1 MKKLLISRILACLI
15 FLTIWGS
22 KTYAQGSTSSIDAG
36 TETFKITSNTRI
48 NSQKTEYQYYA
59 SANIS
64 LFIGA
69 DEVWK
74 NDEIYSGKYYLS
86 SGGNM
91 GIKQDGNPKKQTKAG
106 YYKAE
111 QTNDNKSA
119 CIALPNTGNYFHFL
133 FHTKGKITLAF
144 NVKYKIDPAK
154 PDEKNQKDLYVAK
167 ATNETVTVVEK
178 NNKKNNYY
186 TTRRGITP
194 SSIKVTT
201 TENTETTETK
211 IDPQES
217 DDNKYFK
224 IRAVGGDHPMVIK
237 FDAEAGD
244 EYCIWMSSAEEF
256 ALGGFTFNVDDSQR
270 FTPWTPVVHRQ
281 IEFGKSP
288 KDMENAD
295 AKAPS
300 GVEDITFMYGGWTN
314 HTNAVKAAT
323 WNADNS
329 TWGFNDNGTENTTY
343 TIDGNEKT
351 DEWAKVKA
359 ESETT
364 EKLVTLDGYGKFT
377 AGCGQV
383 PTDQYGN
390 AYNPPATSA
399 APSVA
404 NIPCRG
410 TYYKFEPAKDGT
422 LNVYVRQAANSPLYL
437 VDETGKPQKSIDYK
451 AGNDATFTEG
461 ADASYTI
468 NKLAACRYGFDVKA
482 GKTYVLFQNNA
493 TLGFYGFTFGASST
507 EATNVSIS
515 QTNGYTYEAKNN
527 ATVTLTKPLTA
538 NVWNT
543 ICLPFSM
550 TEQQVRNAFGENAR
564 IAEFK
569 KVEESGN
576 KEVALFG
583 MHYYQLITA
592 GKPCLIKPSKV
603 SDNYTITG
611 VTIDAKE
618 ALTVTDSN
626 KKFDFV
632 GTYATTSMPVN
643 SHFLG
648 SNNGK
653 LYYIT
658 AAKDISGLKAFLKPA
673 ENNSGAKLSIAF
685 DSTDNDQDN
694 NTTGIEAIKD
704 YTDQD
709 AANSSANKGIYNI
722 NGQFMGTNPAIL
734 PQGIYVKNGKKFI
747 VK

>member
-1 MKKLLISRILACLI
+1 MKKLLTSRILACLI

-22 KTYAQGSTSSIDAG
+22 KTYAQGSISSYTAG
-36 TETFKITSNTRI
+36 TETFEITSNTRI
-48 NSQKTEYQYYA
+48 NSQSTEYQYYA

-69 DEVWK
+69 KEVWK
-74 NDEIYSGKYYLS
+74 EPKLIGDSYYLS
-86 SGGNM
+86 SKGNP
-91 GIKQDGNPKKQTKAG
+91 GIKP
-106 YYKAE
+106 
-111 QTNDNKSA
+111 NDNAGKQIDAEFKGSQN

-144 NVKYKIDPAK
+144 NVNYANPGTKY
-154 PDEKNQKDLYVAK
+154 LYVEK
-167 ATNETVTVVEK
+167 ATNETVTIVDNGK
-178 NNKKNNYY
+178 NYA
-186 TTRRGITP
+186 TTKGITTANTKAT
-194 SSIKVTT
+194 STT
-201 TENTETTETK
+201 TGVK
-211 IDPQES
+211 IS
-217 DDNKYFK
+217 DLQLGDNRYF
-224 IRAVGGDHPMVIK
+224 MVNAPAGNNSLVIEI
-237 FDAEAGD
+237 DAEAGE
-244 EYCIWMSSAEEF
+244 EYYIWMPSAENF
-256 ALGGFTFNVDDSQR
+256 ALGGFTFDVDESQL
-270 FTPWTPVVHRQ
+270 FTPWKPVVHRQ

-288 KDMENAD
+288 KEMEIEDGN
-295 AKAPS
+295 APS
-300 GVEDITFMYGGWTN
+300 GVEDISFMYGGWTN
-314 HTNAVKAAT
+314 HPNAVKAAT
-323 WNADNS
+323 WDAINK
-329 TWGFNDNGTENTTY
+329 TWGFNDNGTDNTTY
-343 TIDGNEKT
+343 TINNEQKI
-351 DEWAKVKA
+351 DKWEDVKA

-364 EKLVTLDGYGKFT
+364 EKLVTLDGYAKFT

-390 AYNPPATSA
+390 AYTPATSA

-422 LNVYVRQAANSPLYL
+422 LNVYVRQAADSPLYL

-451 AGNDATFTEG
+451 AGNDATFKEG
-461 ADASYTI
+461 TDASYTI

-482 GKTYVLFQNNA
+482 GKTYVLFQNNE

-515 QTNGYTYEAKNN
+515 QNNGYTYEAKNN
-527 ATVTLTKPLTA
+527 ATVTLTKPLKA
-538 NVWNT
+538 NVWNA

-550 TEQQVRNAFGENAR
+550 TEQQVRNAFGEDAR

-569 KVEESGN
+569 KVDESG
-576 KEVALFG
+576 KKAVASFG

-592 GKPCLIKPSKV
+592 GKPCLIKPSQV
-603 SDNYTITG
+603 NENDTYTIKG
-611 VTIDAKE
+611 VTIDAE
-618 ALTVTDSN
+618 QALTIADSN

-632 GTYATTSMPVN
+632 GTYAPTTMPVN

-648 SNNGK
+648 SNDGK

-658 AAKDISGLKAFLKPA
+658 ADKDISGLKAFFKPVSTS
-673 ENNSGAKLSIAF
+673 NAKLSIAF
-685 DSTDNDQDN
+685 NSTDNDFDN

-704 YTDQD
+704 YMDQD

>member
-1 MKKLLISRILACLI
+1 MKRLLTSRILTCLI

-22 KTYAQGSTSSIDAG
+22 KTYAQSSNIAG
-36 TETFKITSNTRI
+36 TETFEITSSTKI
-48 NSQKTEYQYYA
+48 PKQSTEYQYYA

-74 NDEIYSGKYYLS
+74 NEEIFSGKYYLS

-91 GIKQDGNPKKQTKAG
+91 GIKQDKDQNKQTDAG

-111 QTNDNKSA
+111 KTTGNSA

-133 FHTKGKITLAF
+133 FHTKGKIKLAF
-144 NVKYKIDPAK
+144 NVKYKLNPAK
-154 PDEKNQKDLYVAK
+154 PDEINRKYLYVEK
-167 ATNETVTVVEK
+167 ATNEPVTVVY
-178 NNKKNNYY
+178 KKNEY

-194 SSIKVTT
+194 SSINVTAT
-201 TENTETTETK
+201 TETTIE
-211 IDPQES
+211 PQES
-217 DDNKYFK
+217 GENKYFK
-224 IRAVGGDHPMVIK
+224 IIGVGGDHPMVIE

-256 ALGGFTFNVDDSQR
+256 ALGGFTFDVDDSQL
-270 FTPWTPVVHRQ
+270 FTPWKPVVHRQ

-295 AKAPS
+295 RNAPS

-314 HTNAVKAAT
+314 HPNAVKAAT
-323 WNADNS
+323 WDEANK
-329 TWGFNDNGTENTTY
+329 TWGFNDNGTKNTKY
-343 TIDGNEKT
+343 TINDNEKT
-351 DEWAKVKA
+351 DKWEDVKA
-359 ESETT
+359 ESATT
-364 EKLVTLDGYGKFT
+364 EQLFTLDGYAKFT
-377 AGCGQV
+377 PGCGQV
-383 PTDQYGN
+383 PTDQYG
-390 AYNPPATSA
+390 YNYTPTTSA
-399 APSVA
+399 VPSVA

-422 LNVYVRQAANSPLYL
+422 LNVYVRQAANSPLFL

-461 ADASYTI
+461 PDASYSI
-468 NKLAACRYGFDVKA
+468 DKLAACRYGFEVQA

-493 TLGFYGFTFGASST
+493 MLGFYGFTFGASST

-515 QTNGYTYEAKNN
+515 QADGYTYEAKNN
-527 ATVTLTKPLTA
+527 ATVTLTKPLKE
-538 NVWNT
+538 NVWNA

-550 TEQQVRNAFGENAR
+550 TEQQIRNAFGEDAR

-569 KVEESGN
+569 KVDESG
-576 KEVALFG
+576 KKAVASFG

-592 GKPCLIKPSKV
+592 GKPCLIKPSQV
-603 SDNYTITG
+603 NENDTYTIKG
-611 VTIDAKE
+611 VTIDAEK
-618 ALTVTDSN
+618 ALTIADSN

-632 GTYATTSMPVN
+632 GTYAPTTMPAN

-648 SNNGK
+648 SNDGK

-658 AAKDISGLKAFLKPA
+658 ANKEISGLKAFFQPVSTS
-673 ENNSGAKLSIAF
+673 NAKLSIAF
-685 DSTDNDQDN
+685 DSTDNDFDN

-704 YTDQD
+704 YMDQD

>member
-1 MKKLLISRILACLI
+1 MKRLFTSRILACLI

-22 KTYAQGSTSSIDAG
+22 KTYAQGSISSYTAG
-36 TETFKITSNTRI
+36 TETFEITSNTRI
-48 NSQKTEYQYYA
+48 NSQSTEYQYYA

-69 DEVWK
+69 KEVWK
-74 NDEIYSGKYYLS
+74 EPKLIGDSYYLS
-86 SGGNM
+86 SKGNP
-91 GIKQDGNPKKQTKAG
+91 GIKPNDNAGKQIDAG
-106 YYKAE
+106 YVDAK
-111 QTNDNKSA
+111 N

-133 FHTKGKITLAF
+133 FHTKGKITLDF
-144 NVKYKIDPAK
+144 NVNYSNETTKS
-154 PDEKNQKDLYVAK
+154 LYVEK
-167 ATNETVTVVEK
+167 ATNEPVTVVD
-178 NNKKNNYY
+178 NY
-186 TTRRGITP
+186 TTTKGITTP
-194 SSIKVTT
+194 PEKTKASFTT
-201 TENTETTETK
+201 TTGTPIK
-211 IDPQES
+211 GKGAG
-217 DDNKYFK
+217 DNRYFRVK
-224 IRAVGGDHPMVIK
+224 ASAGDHPIVIEIN
-237 FDAEAGD
+237 AEAGE
-244 EYCIWMSSAEEF
+244 EYYIWMPSAENF
-256 ALGGFTFNVDDSQR
+256 ALGGFTFDVDESQR
-270 FTPWTPVVHRQ
+270 FTPWKPVVHRQ

-288 KDMENAD
+288 EDMKDAD
-295 AKAPS
+295 ANAPS

-314 HTNAVKAAT
+314 HPNAVKAAT
-323 WNADNS
+323 WDAINK
-329 TWGFNDNGTENTTY
+329 TWGFNDNGTDNTKY
-343 TIDGNEKT
+343 TIKGNERT
-351 DEWAKVKA
+351 DKWEDVKA
-359 ESETT
+359 ESGTT
-364 EKLVTLDGYGKFT
+364 EKLVTLDGYAKFT

-390 AYNPPATSA
+390 AYNTPATSA

-422 LNVYVRQAANSPLYL
+422 LNVYVRQVANSPLYL

-451 AGNDATFTEG
+451 AGNNATFKKGT
-461 ADASYTI
+461 DAYI
-468 NKLAACRYGFDVKA
+468 IDKLAACRYGFDVKA

-527 ATVTLTKPLTA
+527 AKVTVTLTKPLKKD
-538 NVWNT
+538 VWNA

-550 TEQQVRNAFGENAR
+550 TEQQVRNAFGEDAR

-569 KVEESGN
+569 KVDESGKN
-576 KEVALFG
+576 AVASFG

-603 SDNYTITG
+603 SNTYTIQG
-611 VTIDAKE
+611 VTIDAE
-618 ALTVTDSN
+618 NALTIVDSN

-632 GTYATTSMPVN
+632 GTYTPTTMHAN

-648 SNNGK
+648 SNDDK

-658 AAKDISGLKAFLKPA
+658 ADKEISGLKAFLKPA

-685 DSTDNDQDN
+685 DSTDYDLDN

>member
-1 MKKLLISRILACLI
+1 MKRLFTSRILACLI

-22 KTYAQGSTSSIDAG
+22 KTYAQEAG
-36 TETFKITSNTRI
+36 TETFEITSNTSI
-48 NSQKTEYQYYA
+48 PKQSTEYQYYA

-69 DEVWK
+69 DEVWENPK
-74 NDEIYSGKYYLS
+74 LIGSKYYLS
-86 SGGNM
+86 SQGNP
-91 GIKQDGNPKKQTKAG
+91 GIKPNNNGKEID
-106 YYKAE
+106 AE
-111 QTNDNKSA
+111 FDKSQN
-119 CIALPNTGNYFHFL
+119 CIPLPNTGNYFHFL
-133 FHTKGKITLAF
+133 FHTKGKIILAF
-144 NVKYKIDPAK
+144 NVNYAK
-154 PDEKNQKDLYVAK
+154 PGNKYLYVEK
-167 ATNETVTVVEK
+167 PTNKDVTLI
-178 NNKKNNYY
+178 NNGNNY
-186 TTRRGITP
+186 T
-194 SSIKVTT
+194 
-201 TENTETTETK
+201 TK
-211 IDPQES
+211 IGISSEKTQVTSTGTTIKEPQS
-217 DDNKYFK
+217 GDNRYFQ
-224 IRAVGGDHPMVIK
+224 INASAGDHPMVINI
-237 FDAEAGD
+237 DAEAGE
-244 EYCIWMSSAEEF
+244 EYYIWMYKAEKF

-288 KDMENAD
+288 KDMEKNAD

-314 HTNAVKAAT
+314 HPNAVKAAT
-323 WNADNS
+323 WDTNNK
-329 TWGFNDNGTENTTY
+329 TWGFNDNGTDNTTY
-343 TIDGNEKT
+343 TINNEQKIDKWET
-351 DEWAKVKA
+351 VKA

-383 PTDQYGN
+383 PTDQYGKT
-390 AYNPPATSA
+390 YTPTTSA
-399 APSVA
+399 VPSVA

-422 LNVYVRQAANSPLYL
+422 LNVYVRQAADRPLYL

-451 AGNDATFTEG
+451 AGNAGIVFTVTEG
-461 ADASYTI
+461 TDVSYTI
-468 NKLAACRYGFDVKA
+468 DKLAACRYGFDVKA

-515 QTNGYTYEAKNN
+515 QKNNGYTYEAKNN
-527 ATVTLTKPLTA
+527 ATVKLTKPLTV
-538 NVWNT
+538 NVWNA

-550 TEQQVRNAFGENAR
+550 TEQQVRSTFGENAR

-569 KVEESGN
+569 KVDESGKN
-576 KEVALFG
+576 AVASFG

-603 SDNYTITG
+603 SDTYTIEG
-611 VTIDAKE
+611 VTIDAEK
-618 ALTVTDSN
+618 ALTIDDPN
-626 KKFDFV
+626 NKFDFV

-643 SHFLG
+643 SHYLG
-648 SNNGK
+648 SNDGK
-653 LYYIT
+653 LYYI
-658 AAKDISGLKAFLKPA
+658 AAKKEISGLKAFLKPA

-722 NGQFMGTNPAIL
+722 NGQFVGTNPAIL

>member
-1 MKKLLISRILACLI
+1 MKRLFTSRILACLI

-22 KTYAQGSTSSIDAG
+22 KTYAQGSISSYSAG
-36 TETFKITSNTRI
+36 TETFEITSNTKI
-48 NSQKTEYQYYA
+48 NSQETEYQYYA

-69 DEVWK
+69 KEVWK
-74 NDEIYSGKYYLS
+74 KPKLIGDSYYLS
-86 SGGNM
+86 SKGNP
-91 GIKQDGNPKKQTKAG
+91 GIKP
-106 YYKAE
+106 
-111 QTNDNKSA
+111 NDNAGKQIDAEFKGSQN

-133 FHTKGKITLAF
+133 FHTKGKIILAF
-144 NVKYKIDPAK
+144 NVNYANPGNKY
-154 PDEKNQKDLYVAK
+154 LYVEK
-167 ATNETVTVVEK
+167 ATNETVTIVDNGK
-178 NNKKNNYY
+178 NYA
-186 TTRRGITP
+186 TTKGITTANTKA
-194 SSIKVTT
+194 SSTT
-201 TENTETTETK
+201 TGVNISDLQSGDNRYFMVNAPAGNNSLIIK
-211 IDPQES
+211 I
-217 DDNKYFK
+217 
-224 IRAVGGDHPMVIK
+224 
-237 FDAEAGD
+237 DAEAGE
-244 EYCIWMSSAEEF
+244 EYYIWMPSAENF
-256 ALGGFTFNVDDSQR
+256 ALGGFTFDVDESQR
-270 FTPWTPVVHRQ
+270 FTPWKPVVHRQ

-288 KDMENAD
+288 EDMKDAD
-295 AKAPS
+295 DNAPS

-314 HTNAVKAAT
+314 HPNAVKAAT
-323 WNADNS
+323 WDAINK
-329 TWGFNDNGTENTTY
+329 TWGFNDNGTDNTKY
-343 TIDGNEKT
+343 TIKGNERT
-351 DEWAKVKA
+351 DKWEDVKA
-359 ESETT
+359 ESGTT
-364 EKLVTLDGYGKFT
+364 EKLVTLDGYAKFT

-390 AYNPPATSA
+390 AYTPATFA

-422 LNVYVRQAANSPLYL
+422 LNVYVRQAANNPLYL

-451 AGNDATFTEG
+451 AGNNATFTEG
-461 ADASYTI
+461 KDASYVI
-468 NKLAACRYGFDVKA
+468 DKLAACRYGFDVKA
-482 GKTYVLFQNNA
+482 GKTYVLFQNNE

-507 EATNVSIS
+507 EISYVTIS
-515 QTNGYTYEAKNN
+515 QTDGYTYKAKNN
-527 ATVTLTKPLTA
+527 ATVKLTKPLSA
-538 NVWNT
+538 NVWNA

-550 TEQQVRNAFGENAR
+550 TEQQVRNAFGEDAR

-569 KVEESGN
+569 EVDESGKN
-576 KEVALFG
+576 AVASFG

-603 SDNYTITG
+603 SDNYKITG
-611 VTIDAKE
+611 VTIDAEK

-648 SNNGK
+648 SNDGK

-658 AAKDISGLKAFLKPA
+658 TAKNISGLKAFLKPA
-673 ENNSGAKLSIAF
+673 DNNPAGAKLSIAF

>member
-1 MKKLLISRILACLI
+1 MKRLLTSRILACLI

-22 KTYAQGSTSSIDAG
+22 KTYAQGGISSYTAG
-36 TETFKITSNTRI
+36 TETFKITSNTSI
-48 NSQKTEYQYYA
+48 KKQNTAYQYYA

-74 NDEIYSGKYYLS
+74 NEEIFSGKYYLS

-91 GIKQDGNPKKQTKAG
+91 GIRQDNNQKKQTDAG
-106 YYKAE
+106 YYEAKE
-111 QTNDNKSA
+111 TTGNSA

-133 FHTKGKITLAF
+133 FHTKGKIKLDF
-144 NVKYKIDPAK
+144 NAKYKLNLAK
-154 PDEKNQKDLYVAK
+154 PDEINQKYLYVEK
-167 ATNETVTVVEK
+167 ATNKTVTVVDK
-178 NNKKNNYY
+178 KGNKY

-194 SSIKVTT
+194 LSINVKAT
-201 TENTETTETK
+201 TETTIE
-211 IDPQES
+211 PQES
-217 DDNKYFK
+217 GENKYFK
-224 IRAVGGDHPMVIK
+224 IIGVGGNHPMVIE
-237 FDAEAGD
+237 FNAEAGD

-256 ALGGFTFNVDDSQR
+256 ALGGFTFDVDDSQL
-270 FTPWTPVVHRQ
+270 FTPWKPVVHRQ
-281 IEFGKSP
+281 IEYGKSP
-288 KDMENAD
+288 ANMKNAD
-295 AKAPS
+295 GNAPS
-300 GVEDITFMYGGWTN
+300 GVENITFMYGGWTN
-314 HTNAVKAAT
+314 HPNAVKAAT
-323 WNADNS
+323 WDEANK
-329 TWGFNDNGTENTTY
+329 TWGFNDNGTKNTKY
-343 TIDGNEKT
+343 TINDNEKT
-351 DEWAKVKA
+351 DKWEDVKA
-359 ESETT
+359 ESATT
-364 EKLVTLDGYGKFT
+364 EQLFTLDGYAKFT

-390 AYNPPATSA
+390 IYTPTTSA
-399 APSVA
+399 VPSVA

-422 LNVYVRQAANSPLYL
+422 LNVYVRQAADSPLFL

-493 TLGFYGFTFGASST
+493 TLGFYGFTFGALST

-515 QTNGYTYEAKNN
+515 QDNGYTYEAKNN
-527 ATVTLTKPLTA
+527 ATVTLTKPLKA
-538 NVWNT
+538 NVWNA

-550 TEQQVRNAFGENAR
+550 TEQQVRNAFGKEAR

-569 KVEESGN
+569 KVDESG
-576 KEVALFG
+576 KKAVASFG

-592 GKPCLIKPSKV
+592 GKPCLIKPSQV
-603 SDNYTITG
+603 NENDTYTIKG
-611 VTIDAKE
+611 VTIDAEK
-618 ALTVTDSN
+618 ALTIADSN
-626 KKFDFV
+626 NLFNFV
-632 GTYATTSMPVN
+632 GTYARTTMPVN

-648 SNNGK
+648 SNDGK

-658 AAKDISGLKAFLKPA
+658 ADKDISGLKAFFKPVSTS
-673 ENNSGAKLSIAF
+673 NAKLSIAF
-685 DSTDNDQDN
+685 DSTDNDFDN

-704 YTDQD
+704 YMDQD

>member
-1 MKKLLISRILACLI
+1 MKRLFTSRILACLI

-22 KTYAQGSTSSIDAG
+22 KTYAQGSISSYSAG
-36 TETFKITSNTRI
+36 TETFEITSNTKI
-48 NSQKTEYQYYA
+48 NSQETEYQYYA

-69 DEVWK
+69 KEVWK
-74 NDEIYSGKYYLS
+74 EPKLIGDSYYLS
-86 SGGNM
+86 SKGNP
-91 GIKQDGNPKKQTKAG
+91 GIKP
-106 YYKAE
+106 
-111 QTNDNKSA
+111 NDNAGKQIDAEYKGSQN

-133 FHTKGKITLAF
+133 FHTKGTITLAF
-144 NVKYKIDPAK
+144 NVNYANPGNKY
-154 PDEKNQKDLYVAK
+154 LYVEK
-167 ATNETVTVVEK
+167 ATNETVTFVDNGK
-178 NNKKNNYY
+178 NYA
-186 TTRRGITP
+186 TTKGI
-194 SSIKVTT
+194 T
-201 TENTETTETK
+201 TENTKASSTTTGITISDLQSGDNRYFMVNAPAGNNSLIIK
-211 IDPQES
+211 I
-217 DDNKYFK
+217 
-224 IRAVGGDHPMVIK
+224 
-237 FDAEAGD
+237 DAEAGE
-244 EYCIWMSSAEEF
+244 EYYIWMPSAENF
-256 ALGGFTFNVDDSQR
+256 ALGGFTFDVDDSQL
-270 FTPWTPVVHRQ
+270 FTPWKPVVHRQ
-281 IEFGKSP
+281 IEYGRSP
-288 KDMENAD
+288 KNMKDAD
-295 AKAPS
+295 ANAPS

-314 HTNAVKAAT
+314 HPNAVKAAT
-323 WNADNS
+323 WDATKR
-329 TWGFNDNGTENTTY
+329 TWGFNENGTANTTY
-343 TIDGNEKT
+343 KINNEQKIDSWEG
-351 DEWAKVKA
+351 VKA

-383 PTDQYGN
+383 PTDQYGK
-390 AYNPPATSA
+390 AYTPTTSA

-422 LNVYVRQAANSPLYL
+422 LNVYVRQAANRPLFL

-451 AGNDATFTEG
+451 AGNNATFTEG
-461 ADASYTI
+461 KGADVSYTI
-468 NKLAACRYGFDVKA
+468 NKLAACRYGFNVQA

-507 EATNVSIS
+507 EESEVNIS
-515 QTNGYTYEAKNN
+515 QNDGYTYKAKNN
-527 ATVTLTKPLTA
+527 ATVNLTKPLNA
-538 NVWNT
+538 NVWNA

-550 TEQQVRNAFGENAR
+550 TEQQVRSAFGKDAR

-569 KVEESGN
+569 KVEESDN
-576 KEVALFG
+576 KKEVALFG

-592 GKPCLIKPSKV
+592 GKPCLIKPSQV
-603 SDNYTITG
+603 SETYTIKG
-611 VTIDAKE
+611 VTIDAKN

-632 GTYATTSMPVN
+632 GTYATQKMPVN

-648 SNNGK
+648 SADGK

-658 AAKDISGLKAFLKPA
+658 AEKEISGLKAFLQPV
-673 ENNSGAKLSIAF
+673 ENNPAGAKLSIAF

>member
-1 MKKLLISRILACLI
+1 MKRLLTSRILTCLI

-22 KTYAQGSTSSIDAG
+22 KTYAQSSNIAG
-36 TETFKITSNTRI
+36 TETFEITSSTKI
-48 NSQKTEYQYYA
+48 PKQSTEYQYYA

-74 NDEIYSGKYYLS
+74 NEEIFSGKYYLS

-91 GIKQDGNPKKQTKAG
+91 GIKQDKDQNKQTDAG

-111 QTNDNKSA
+111 KTTGNSA

-133 FHTKGKITLAF
+133 FHTKGKIKLAF
-144 NVKYKIDPAK
+144 NAKYKFNPAK
-154 PDEKNQKDLYVAK
+154 PDEINRKYLYVEK
-167 ATNETVTVVEK
+167 ATNEPVTVVD
-178 NNKKNNYY
+178 KKNNYY

-194 SSIKVTT
+194 SSIKVTAT
-201 TENTETTETK
+201 TETTIE
-211 IDPQES
+211 PQES
-217 DDNKYFK
+217 GDNKYFK
-224 IRAVGGDHPMVIK
+224 IIGVGGDHPMVIE

-256 ALGGFTFNVDDSQR
+256 ALGGFTFDVDESQL
-270 FTPWTPVVHRQ
+270 FTPWKPVVHRQ
-281 IEFGKSP
+281 IEYGKSP
-288 KDMENAD
+288 ANMKNAD
-295 AKAPS
+295 GNAPS
-300 GVEDITFMYGGWTN
+300 GVKDITFMYGGWTN
-314 HTNAVKAAT
+314 HPNAVRAAT
-323 WNADNS
+323 WDEANK
-329 TWGFNDNGTENTTY
+329 TWGFNDNGTDNTKY
-343 TIDGNEKT
+343 TINGNEKT
-351 DEWAKVKA
+351 DNWEEVKA

-364 EKLVTLDGYGKFT
+364 DKLVTLDGYTKFT
-377 AGCGQV
+377 SGCGQV
-383 PTDQYGN
+383 PTDQYGK
-390 AYNPPATSA
+390 AFDPTQTSSAT
-399 APSVA
+399 PSVA

-451 AGNDATFTEG
+451 AGNDAKITEG
-461 ADASYTI
+461 TDASSYDI
-468 NKLAACRYGFDVKA
+468 DKLAACRYGFDVKA
-482 GKTYVLFQNNA
+482 GKTYVLFQNNE

-507 EATNVSIS
+507 EPTNVSIS
-515 QTNGYTYEAKNN
+515 QTDGYTYEAKNN
-527 ATVTLTKPLTA
+527 ATVTLTKPLKA
-538 NVWNT
+538 GVWNA

-550 TEQQVRNAFGENAR
+550 TEQQVRNAFGEDVR

-569 KVEESGN
+569 KTDESN
-576 KEVALFG
+576 KKVAASFG

-592 GKPCLIKPSKV
+592 GKPCLIKPSQV
-603 SDNYTITG
+603 SDTYTISG
-611 VTIDAKE
+611 VTIDAEK
-618 ALTVTDSN
+618 ALTIVDSN

-648 SNNGK
+648 SNDGK

-658 AAKDISGLKAFLKPA
+658 TAKNISGLKAFLKPV

-685 DSTDNDQDN
+685 DSTVNDQDN

-704 YTDQD
+704 YTDKE

-722 NGQFMGTNPAIL
+722 NGQFVGTNPAIL

>member
-1 MKKLLISRILACLI
+1 MKRLFTSRILACLI

-22 KTYAQGSTSSIDAG
+22 KTYAQGSISSYSAG
-36 TETFKITSNTRI
+36 TETFEITSNTKI
-48 NSQKTEYQYYA
+48 NSQETEYQYYA

-69 DEVWK
+69 KEVWK
-74 NDEIYSGKYYLS
+74 KPKLIGDSYYLS
-86 SGGNM
+86 SKGNP
-91 GIKQDGNPKKQTKAG
+91 GIKP
-106 YYKAE
+106 
-111 QTNDNKSA
+111 NDNAGKQIDAEFKGSQN

-133 FHTKGKITLAF
+133 FHTKGKIILAF
-144 NVKYKIDPAK
+144 NVNYANPGNKY
-154 PDEKNQKDLYVAK
+154 LYVEK
-167 ATNETVTVVEK
+167 ATNETVTIVDNGK
-178 NNKKNNYY
+178 NYA
-186 TTRRGITP
+186 TTKGITTANTKA
-194 SSIKVTT
+194 SSTT
-201 TENTETTETK
+201 TGVN
-211 IDPQES
+211 IS
-217 DDNKYFK
+217 DLQSGDNRYF
-224 IRAVGGDHPMVIK
+224 MVNAPAGNNSLIIEI
-237 FDAEAGD
+237 DAEAGE
-244 EYCIWMSSAEEF
+244 EYYIWMPSAENF
-256 ALGGFTFNVDDSQR
+256 ALGGFTFDVDKSQL
-270 FTPWTPVVHRQ
+270 FTPWKPVVHRQ
-281 IEFGKSP
+281 IEFEKSP
-288 KDMENAD
+288 ENMKDAD
-295 AKAPS
+295 GTAPS

-314 HTNAVKAAT
+314 HPNAVKAAT
-323 WNADNS
+323 WDADNS
-329 TWGFNDNGTENTTY
+329 TWGFNDNGTDNTTY
-343 TIDGNEKT
+343 TINNEKKI
-351 DEWAKVKA
+351 DKWEEVKA

-364 EKLVTLDGYGKFT
+364 DQLVTLDGYAKFT

-383 PTDQYGN
+383 PTNQYGKT
-390 AYNPPATSA
+390 YTPTTSA
-399 APSVA
+399 APNVA

-422 LNVYVRQAANSPLYL
+422 LNVYVRQAANSPLFL

-451 AGNDATFTEG
+451 AGNDAKFTET
-461 ADASYTI
+461 DAYVI
-468 NKLAACRYGFDVKA
+468 DKLAACRYGFDVKA

-507 EATNVSIS
+507 EISNVTIS
-515 QTNGYTYEAKNN
+515 QAEGYTYEAKNN
-527 ATVTLTKPLTA
+527 AKVTLTLTKPLKE
-538 NVWNT
+538 NVWNA

-550 TEQQVRNAFGENAR
+550 TEQQVRNAFGEDAR

-569 KVEESGN
+569 KVDESGN

-611 VTIDAKE
+611 VTIDAEK

-632 GTYATTSMPVN
+632 GTYAPTTMPVN

-648 SNNGK
+648 SADGK

-658 AAKDISGLKAFLKPA
+658 ADKKISGLKAFLKPV
-673 ENNSGAKLSIAF
+673 ENNPAGAKLSIAF
-685 DSTDNDQDN
+685 ESTDNDQDN

-722 NGQFMGTNPAIL
+722 NGQFMGSNPAIL

>member
-1 MKKLLISRILACLI
+1 MKRLFTSRILACLI

-91 GIKQDGNPKKQTKAG
+91 GIRQDEDPTKQTKAG
-106 YYKAE
+106 YYEAD
-111 QTNDNKSA
+111 QTTGSSD

-133 FHTKGKITLAF
+133 FHTKGKIKLAF
-144 NVKYKIDPAK
+144 NVKYREDTTNK
-154 PDEKNQKDLYVAK
+154 KNKKKLYVAK
-167 ATNETVTVVEK
+167 ATNNTVTVIDDA
-178 NNKKNNYY
+178 KNNY
-186 TTRRGITP
+186 TTRIGITP
-194 SSIKVTT
+194 YSSIKVTT
-201 TENTETTETK
+201 TENTETTKTQ
-211 IDPQES
+211 IDSLES
-217 DDNKYFK
+217 GDNQYFR
-224 IRAVGGDHPMVIK
+224 ISAYGGHHPLDIE

-256 ALGGFTFNVDDSQR
+256 ALGGFTFNVAESQL
-270 FTPWTPVVHRQ
+270 FTPWKPVVHRQ
-281 IEFGKSP
+281 IEWNKSP
-288 KDMENAD
+288 KNMKDAD
-295 AKAPS
+295 GTAPS
-300 GVEDITFMYGGWTN
+300 GVKDITFMYGGWTN
-314 HTNAVKAAT
+314 HPYAVKAAT

-329 TWGFNDNGTENTTY
+329 TWGFNDNGTANTTY
-343 TIDGNEKT
+343 TINNEKKI
-351 DEWAKVKA
+351 DKWEDVKA
-359 ESETT
+359 ESGTT

-383 PTDQYGN
+383 PTDQYGKT
-390 AYNPPATSA
+390 YTPATSA
-399 APSVA
+399 IPSVA

-422 LNVYVRQAANSPLYL
+422 LNVYVRQAADSPLYL

-451 AGNDATFTEG
+451 AGNAGIVFTVTEG
-461 ADASYTI
+461 ADVSYTI

-515 QTNGYTYEAKNN
+515 QNNCYTYEAKNN
-527 ATVTLTKPLTA
+527 ATVKLTKPLTA
-538 NVWNT
+538 NVWNA

-550 TEQQVRNAFGENAR
+550 TEQQVRNAFGEDAR

-569 KVEESGN
+569 KVDESGKN
-576 KEVALFG
+576 AVASFG

-603 SDNYTITG
+603 SDNYKITG
-611 VTIDAKE
+611 VTIDAEK

-648 SNNGK
+648 SNDGK

-658 AAKDISGLKAFLKPA
+658 TAKNISGLKAFLKPA
-673 ENNSGAKLSIAF
+673 DNNSGAKLSIAF

-704 YTDQD
+704 YTDQE

-722 NGQFMGTNPAIL
+722 NGQFVGTNPAIL

>member
-1 MKKLLISRILACLI
+1 MKRLLTTSRILACLI

-22 KTYAQGSTSSIDAG
+22 KTYAQGSISSYTAG
-36 TETFKITSNTRI
+36 TETFEITSNTSI
-48 NSQKTEYQYYA
+48 PKQSTEYQYYA

-69 DEVWK
+69 DEVWE
-74 NDEIYSGKYYLS
+74 NDEINSKYYLS

-91 GIKQDGNPKKQTKAG
+91 GIRQDINPKKQTDAG
-106 YYKAE
+106 YYGAE
-111 QTNDNKSA
+111 DTKENLA

-133 FHTKGKITLAF
+133 FHTKGKIRLAF
-144 NVKYKIDPAK
+144 NVKYKINPAK
-154 PDEKNQKDLYVAK
+154 PDEINQKNLYVAK
-167 ATNETVTVVEK
+167 ATTKPVTVVYK
-178 NNKKNNYY
+178 GNDY

-201 TENTETTETK
+201 TENTETTGTK
-211 IDPQES
+211 IEPQKS

-224 IRAVGGDHPMVIK
+224 IRAVGGYHPMDIE

-256 ALGGFTFNVDDSQR
+256 ALGGFTFEVDKTQL
-270 FTPWTPVVHRQ
+270 FTPWKPVVHRQ
-281 IEFGKSP
+281 IEYGKSP
-288 KDMENAD
+288 ENMKDAD

-314 HTNAVKAAT
+314 HPNAVKAAT
-323 WNADNS
+323 WDAINK
-329 TWGFNDNGTENTTY
+329 TWGFNDNGTDKTTY
-343 TIDGNEKT
+343 TINNEQKI
-351 DEWAKVKA
+351 DKWEAVRA

-364 EKLVTLDGYGKFT
+364 DQLVTLDGYAKFT
-377 AGCGQV
+377 PGCGQV

-390 AYNPPATSA
+390 TYVPTTTSSA
-399 APSVA
+399 VPSVA

-422 LNVYVRQAANSPLYL
+422 LNVYIRQAADNPLYL

-451 AGNDATFTEG
+451 AGNDATFKEG
-461 ADASYTI
+461 TDASYTI

-482 GKTYVLFQNNA
+482 GKTYVLFQNNE

-515 QTNGYTYEAKNN
+515 QTDGYTYEAKNN
-527 ATVTLTKPLTA
+527 ATVTLTKPLKA
-538 NVWNT
+538 GVWNA

-550 TEQQVRNAFGENAR
+550 TEQQVRNAFGEDVR

-569 KVEESGN
+569 KTDESN
-576 KEVALFG
+576 KKAVASFG

-592 GKPCLIKPSKV
+592 GKPCLIKPSQV
-603 SDNYTITG
+603 SDTYTISD
-611 VTIDAKE
+611 VTIDAGK
-618 ALTVTDSN
+618 ALTIVDSN

-632 GTYATTSMPVN
+632 GTYASTTMPTN

-648 SNNGK
+648 SNDGK

-658 AAKDISGLKAFLKPA
+658 ANKEISGLKAFFQPVSTS
-673 ENNSGAKLSIAF
+673 NAKLSIAF
-685 DSTDNDQDN
+685 DSTDNDFDN

-704 YTDQD
+704 YMDQD

>member
-1 MKKLLISRILACLI
+1 MKRLLTSRILTCLI

-22 KTYAQGSTSSIDAG
+22 KTYAQGSISSYTAG
-36 TETFKITSNTRI
+36 TETFKITSNTSI
-48 NSQKTEYQYYA
+48 KKQNTEYQYYA

-74 NDEIYSGKYYLS
+74 NEEIFSGKYYLS

-91 GIKQDGNPKKQTKAG
+91 GIRQDEDPTKQTDAG

-111 QTNDNKSA
+111 RTTGSSA

-133 FHTKGKITLAF
+133 FHTKGKIKLAF
-144 NVKYKIDPAK
+144 NVKYRDNATDPTK
-154 PDEKNQKDLYVAK
+154 LNQKDLYVEK
-167 ATNETVTVVEK
+167 ATNETVTVVDK
-178 NNKKNNYY
+178 NKKNNY

-201 TENTETTETK
+201 TENTETTGTK

-217 DDNKYFK
+217 DNNKYFK
-224 IRAVGGDHPMVIK
+224 IRAVGGDHPMVIE

-256 ALGGFTFNVDDSQR
+256 ALGGFTFDVDESQL
-270 FTPWTPVVHRQ
+270 FTPWKPVVHRQ

-288 KDMENAD
+288 KETENTD
-295 AKAPS
+295 RNAPS

-314 HTNAVKAAT
+314 HPNAVKAAT
-323 WNADNS
+323 WNETEK
-329 TWGFNDNGTENTTY
+329 TWGFNENGTVNTTY
-343 TIDGNEKT
+343 NVNNESKM
-351 DEWAKVKA
+351 DKWEEVKA

-364 EKLVTLDGYGKFT
+364 DNLVTLDGYTKFT
-377 AGCGQV
+377 PGCGQV
-383 PTDQYGN
+383 PTDQYGK
-390 AYNPPATSA
+390 AFNPTQTSSAT
-399 APSVA
+399 PSVA

-422 LNVYVRQAANSPLYL
+422 LNVYVRQAANNPLFL

-461 ADASYTI
+461 NDASYSI
-468 NKLAACRYGFDVKA
+468 DKLAACRYGFEVQA

-493 TLGFYGFTFGASST
+493 MLGFYGFTFGASST

-515 QTNGYTYEAKNN
+515 QKDGYTYEVKNN
-527 ATVTLTKPLTA
+527 ATVTLTKPLQA
-538 NVWNT
+538 NVWNA

-550 TEQQVRNAFGENAR
+550 TEQQVRNAFGKDVR

-569 KVEESGN
+569 EVDESG
-576 KEVALFG
+576 KKTVASFG

-592 GKPCLIKPSKV
+592 GKPCLIKPSIV
-603 SDNYTITG
+603 SDTYNIEG
-611 VTIDAKE
+611 VTIDAE
-618 ALTVTDSN
+618 NALTIADSN
-626 KKFDFV
+626 KKFNFV
-632 GTYATTSMPVN
+632 GTYAPTTMPVN

-648 SNNGK
+648 SNDGK

-658 AAKDISGLKAFLKPA
+658 ANKEISGLKAFFQPVSTS
-673 ENNSGAKLSIAF
+673 NAKLSIAF
-685 DSTDNDQDN
+685 DSTDNDFDN

-704 YTDQD
+704 YMDQD

>member
-1 MKKLLISRILACLI
+1 MKRLLTSRILACLI

-22 KTYAQGSTSSIDAG
+22 KTYAQGSISSYTAG
-36 TETFKITSNTRI
+36 TETFEITSSTKI
-48 NSQKTEYQYYA
+48 PKQSTEYQYYA

-69 DEVWK
+69 DEVWE
-74 NDEIYSGKYYLS
+74 NEEIFSGKYYLS

-91 GIKQDGNPKKQTKAG
+91 GIKQDKDQNKQTDAG

-111 QTNDNKSA
+111 KTTGNSA

-133 FHTKGKITLAF
+133 FHTKGKIKLAF
-144 NVKYKIDPAK
+144 NAKYKKNSAK
-154 PDEKNQKDLYVAK
+154 PDEINQKYLYVEK
-167 ATNETVTVVEK
+167 ATNEPVTVVD
-178 NNKKNNYY
+178 KKNNYY

-194 SSIKVTT
+194 SSINVTAT
-201 TENTETTETK
+201 TETTIE
-211 IDPQES
+211 PQEFGE
-217 DDNKYFK
+217 NKYFK
-224 IRAVGGDHPMVIK
+224 IIGVGGDHPMVIE

-256 ALGGFTFNVDDSQR
+256 ALGGFTFDVDDSQL
-270 FTPWTPVVHRQ
+270 FTPWKPVVHRQ
-281 IEFGKSP
+281 IEYGKSP
-288 KDMENAD
+288 KEMENAD
-295 AKAPS
+295 RNAPS

-314 HTNAVKAAT
+314 HPNAVKAAT
-323 WNADNS
+323 WNETEK
-329 TWGFNDNGTENTTY
+329 TWGFNENGTDNTTY
-343 TIDGNEKT
+343 NVNNESKM
-351 DEWAKVKA
+351 DKWEDVKS

-364 EKLVTLDGYGKFT
+364 DKLVTLDGYTKFT
-377 AGCGQV
+377 SGCGQV
-383 PTDQYGN
+383 PTDQYGK
-390 AYNPPATSA
+390 AFDPTQTSSAT
-399 APSVA
+399 PSVA

-451 AGNDATFTEG
+451 AGNDETIDPGTDG
-461 ADASYTI
+461 SYTI
-468 NKLAACRYGFDVKA
+468 KKLAACQYGFNVKA

-493 TLGFYGFTFGASST
+493 MLGFYGFTFGASNT
-507 EATNVSIS
+507 EVTNVSIS
-515 QTNGYTYEAKNN
+515 QTYGYTYEAKNN
-527 ATVTLTKPLTA
+527 AEVTLTKPLQA
-538 NVWNT
+538 NVWNA

-569 KVEESGN
+569 KVEESG
-576 KEVALFG
+576 KKAVASFG

-592 GKPCLIKPSKV
+592 GKPCLIKPSQV
-603 SDNYTITG
+603 SEKYTING
-611 VTIDAKE
+611 VTIDAKQ
-618 ALTVTDSN
+618 ALTIADSN

-632 GTYATTSMPVN
+632 GTYAPTTMPAN

-648 SNNGK
+648 SNDGK

-658 AAKDISGLKAFLKPA
+658 ADKEISGLKAFFQPVSTS
-673 ENNSGAKLSIAF
+673 NAKLSIAF
-685 DSTDNDQDN
+685 GSTDYDLDN

-704 YTDQD
+704 YMDQD

>member
-1 MKKLLISRILACLI
+1 MKRLFTSRILACLI

-74 NDEIYSGKYYLS
+74 NEQISSGKYYLS

-91 GIKQDGNPKKQTKAG
+91 GIRQDEDPTKQTDAG
-106 YYKAE
+106 YYE
-111 QTNDNKSA
+111 SLD

-133 FHTKGKITLAF
+133 FHTKGHIKLAF
-144 NVKYKIDPAK
+144 NVKYSTDTKK
-154 PDEKNQKDLYVAK
+154 SLYVAK
-167 ATNETVTVVEK
+167 ATTEPVTVVY
-178 NNKKNNYY
+178 KKNDY

-194 SSIKVTT
+194 SSINVTATT
-201 TENTETTETK
+201 TETT
-211 IDPQES
+211 IDPQKS
-217 DDNKYFK
+217 GDNQYFK
-224 IRAVGGDHPMVIK
+224 ISGAGGDHPMDIV

-244 EYCIWMSSAEEF
+244 EYCIWMTSAEEF
-256 ALGGFTFNVDDSQR
+256 ALGGFTFEVDKSQL
-270 FTPWTPVVHRQ
+270 FTPWKPVVHRQ
-281 IEFGKSP
+281 IEWNKSP
-288 KDMENAD
+288 ENMKDAD
-295 AKAPS
+295 GTAPS

-314 HTNAVKAAT
+314 HPNAVKAAT
-323 WNADNS
+323 WDTIKK
-329 TWGFNDNGTENTTY
+329 TWGFNDNGNENTTSY
-343 TIDGNEKT
+343 TINSEKKI
-351 DEWAKVKA
+351 DEWEEVKA

-383 PTDQYGN
+383 PTDQYGKT
-390 AYNPPATSA
+390 YTPATSA
-399 APSVA
+399 VPSVA

-437 VDETGKPQKSIDYK
+437 VDETGKPQKSTDYK
-451 AGNDATFTEG
+451 AGNDATFKEG
-461 ADASYTI
+461 TDASYVI
-468 NKLAACRYGFDVKA
+468 DKLAACRYGFDVKA

-515 QTNGYTYEAKNN
+515 QNNGYTYEAKNN
-527 ATVTLTKPLTA
+527 ATVTLTKPLTV
-538 NVWNT
+538 NVWNA

-550 TEQQVRNAFGENAR
+550 TEQQIRSAFGEDAR

-569 KVEESGN
+569 KVEESDN
-576 KEVALFG
+576 KKEVALFG

-592 GKPCLIKPSKV
+592 GKPCLIKPSQV
-603 SDNYTITG
+603 SETYTIKG

-618 ALTVTDSN
+618 ALTVADSN

-658 AAKDISGLKAFLKPA
+658 AAKNISGLKAFLKPA
-673 ENNSGAKLSIAF
+673 DNNSGAKLSIAF

-747 VK
+747 IK

>member
-1 MKKLLISRILACLI
+1 MKRLLTSRILACLI

-22 KTYAQGSTSSIDAG
+22 KTYAQGSISSYIAG
-36 TETFKITSNTRI
+36 TETFEITSNTSI
-48 NSQKTEYQYYA
+48 PKQSTEYQYYA

-74 NDEIYSGKYYLS
+74 NEEIFSGKYYLS

-91 GIKQDGNPKKQTKAG
+91 GIKQDKDQNKQTDAG

-111 QTNDNKSA
+111 KTTGNSA

-133 FHTKGKITLAF
+133 FHTKGKIKLAF
-144 NVKYKIDPAK
+144 NVKYKLNPAK
-154 PDEKNQKDLYVAK
+154 PDEINRKYLYVEK
-167 ATNETVTVVEK
+167 ATNEPVTVVY
-178 NNKKNNYY
+178 KKNEY

-194 SSIKVTT
+194 SSINVTAT
-201 TENTETTETK
+201 TETTIE
-211 IDPQES
+211 PQES
-217 DDNKYFK
+217 GENKYFK
-224 IRAVGGDHPMVIK
+224 IIGVGGDHPMVIE

-256 ALGGFTFNVDDSQR
+256 ALGGFTFDVDDSQL
-270 FTPWTPVVHRQ
+270 FTPWKPVVHRQ

-295 AKAPS
+295 RNAPS

-314 HTNAVKAAT
+314 HPNAVKAAT
-323 WNADNS
+323 WDEANK
-329 TWGFNDNGTENTTY
+329 TWGFNDNGTKNTKY
-343 TIDGNEKT
+343 TINDNEKT
-351 DEWAKVKA
+351 DKWEDVKA
-359 ESETT
+359 ESATT
-364 EKLVTLDGYGKFT
+364 EQLFTLDGYAKFT
-377 AGCGQV
+377 PGCGQV
-383 PTDQYGN
+383 PTDQYG
-390 AYNPPATSA
+390 YNYTPTTSA
-399 APSVA
+399 VPSVA

-422 LNVYVRQAANSPLYL
+422 LNVYVRQAANSPLFL

-451 AGNDATFTEG
+451 AGNDAKFTEG
-461 ADASYTI
+461 TDASSYI
-468 NKLAACRYGFDVKA
+468 IDKLAACRYGFEVQA
-482 GKTYVLFQNNA
+482 GKTYVLFQNNEK
-493 TLGFYGFTFGASST
+493 LGFYGFTFGASST
-507 EATNVSIS
+507 EGTNVSIS
-515 QTNGYTYEAKNN
+515 QNDGYTYEAKNN

-550 TEQQVRNAFGENAR
+550 TEQQVRSAFGEDAR

-569 KVEESGN
+569 KVDESGKN
-576 KEVALFG
+576 AVASFG

-603 SDNYTITG
+603 SDTYYTIQG
-611 VTIDAKE
+611 VTIDAEE
-618 ALTVTDSN
+618 ALTITDSN
-626 KKFDFV
+626 KKFNFV
-632 GTYATTSMPVN
+632 GTYATTTMPAN

-648 SNNGK
+648 SNDGK

-658 AAKDISGLKAFLKPA
+658 ADKEISGLKAFFKPVSTS
-673 ENNSGAKLSIAF
+673 NAKLSIAF
-685 DSTDNDQDN
+685 DSTDNDFDN

-704 YTDQD
+704 YMDQD

>member
-1 MKKLLISRILACLI
+1 MKRLLTTSRILACLI

-22 KTYAQGSTSSIDAG
+22 KTYAQGSTSSYDAG
-36 TETFKITSNTRI
+36 TETFEITSNTKI
-48 NSQKTEYQYYA
+48 NSQSTEYQYYA

-74 NDEIYSGKYYLS
+74 NEEIFSGKYYLS

-91 GIKQDGNPKKQTKAG
+91 GIKQDKDQNKQTDAG

-111 QTNDNKSA
+111 KTTGNSA

-133 FHTKGKITLAF
+133 FHTKGKINLAF
-144 NVKYKIDPAK
+144 NVNYANQTG
-154 PDEKNQKDLYVAK
+154 KNLYVAK
-167 ATNETVTVVEK
+167 ATTKPVTVVYK
-178 NNKKNNYY
+178 RNDY

-201 TENTETTETK
+201 TENTETTKTT
-211 IDPQES
+211 IDTLES
-217 DDNKYFK
+217 GDNKYFK
-224 IRAVGGDHPMVIK
+224 ISGAGGNHPMEIK

-256 ALGGFTFNVDDSQR
+256 ALGGFTFEVDKTQL
-270 FTPWTPVVHRQ
+270 FTPWKPVVHRQ
-281 IEFGKSP
+281 IEYGKSP
-288 KDMENAD
+288 EDMKDAD
-295 AKAPS
+295 ANAPS

-314 HTNAVKAAT
+314 HPNAVKAAT
-323 WNADNS
+323 WDANNK
-329 TWGFNDNGTENTTY
+329 TWGFNDNGTDKTTY
-343 TIDGNEKT
+343 TINNEKKI
-351 DEWAKVKA
+351 DKWEEVKA

-364 EKLVTLDGYGKFT
+364 EHLVTLDSYAKFT

-390 AYNPPATSA
+390 AYTPATSA

-422 LNVYVRQAANSPLYL
+422 LNIYVRQAADSPLYL
-437 VDETGKPQKSIDYK
+437 VDETGKSQKSIDYK
-451 AGNDATFTEG
+451 AGNDAKFTEG
-461 ADASYTI
+461 TDASYTI

-482 GKTYVLFQNNA
+482 GKTYVLFQNNE

-507 EATNVSIS
+507 EETKVSIS
-515 QTNGYTYEAKNN
+515 QTDGYTYEAKNN
-527 ATVTLTKPLTA
+527 ATVTLTKPLKA
-538 NVWNT
+538 NVWNA

-550 TEQQVRNAFGENAR
+550 TEQQVRNAFGEDAR

-569 KVEESGN
+569 KVDESG
-576 KEVALFG
+576 KKAVASFG

-592 GKPCLIKPSKV
+592 GKPCLIKPSQV
-603 SDNYTITG
+603 SDTYTISG
-611 VTIDAKE
+611 VTIDAEK
-618 ALTVTDSN
+618 ALTIVDSN

-643 SHFLG
+643 SHFLD
-648 SNNGK
+648 SNDGK

-658 AAKDISGLKAFLKPA
+658 ANKEISGLKAFLKPA

-685 DSTDNDQDN
+685 DSTVNDQDN

-704 YTDQD
+704 YTEQD

-747 VK
+747 IK

>member
-1 MKKLLISRILACLI
+1 MKRLFTSRILACLI

-22 KTYAQGSTSSIDAG
+22 KTYAQGSISSYTAG
-36 TETFKITSNTRI
+36 TETFEITSNTKI
-48 NSQKTEYQYYA
+48 NSQETEYQYYA

-69 DEVWK
+69 KEVWK
-74 NDEIYSGKYYLS
+74 EPKLIGDSYYLS
-86 SGGNM
+86 SKGNP
-91 GIKQDGNPKKQTKAG
+91 GIKP
-106 YYKAE
+106 
-111 QTNDNKSA
+111 NDNAGKQIDAEYKGSQN

-133 FHTKGKITLAF
+133 FHTKGNIKLAF
-144 NVKYKIDPAK
+144 NVNYANPGNKY
-154 PDEKNQKDLYVAK
+154 LYVEK
-167 ATNETVTVVEK
+167 ATNETVTIVD
-178 NNKKNNYY
+178 NNKNYA
-186 TTRRGITP
+186 TTKGITTANTKAT
-194 SSIKVTT
+194 STT
-201 TENTETTETK
+201 TGVNISDLQSGDNRYFMVNAPAGNNSLIIK
-211 IDPQES
+211 I
-217 DDNKYFK
+217 
-224 IRAVGGDHPMVIK
+224 
-237 FDAEAGD
+237 DAEAGE
-244 EYCIWMSSAEEF
+244 EYYIWMPSAENF
-256 ALGGFTFNVDDSQR
+256 ALGGFTFDVDDSQL
-270 FTPWTPVVHRQ
+270 FTPWKPVVHRQ
-281 IEFGKSP
+281 IEYGRSP
-288 KDMENAD
+288 KNMKDAD
-295 AKAPS
+295 GTAPS

-314 HTNAVKAAT
+314 HPNAVKAAT
-323 WNADNS
+323 WNDTEK
-329 TWGFNDNGTENTTY
+329 TWGFNDNGTDNTKY
-343 TIDGNEKT
+343 TIDGNVKT
-351 DEWAKVKA
+351 DEWAEVKA
-359 ESETT
+359 EDQ
-364 EKLVTLDGYGKFT
+364 LVTLDGYGKFT

-422 LNVYVRQAANSPLYL
+422 LNVYVRQAANKPLFL

-451 AGNDATFTEG
+451 AGNAGIVFTVTEG
-461 ADASYTI
+461 ADVSYTI
-468 NKLAACRYGFDVKA
+468 DKLAACRYGFDVKA

-493 TLGFYGFTFGASST
+493 MLGFYGFTFGASST
-507 EATNVSIS
+507 EISNVTIS
-515 QTNGYTYEAKNN
+515 QTDGYTYEAKNN
-527 ATVTLTKPLTA
+527 ATVNLTKPLTV
-538 NVWNT
+538 NVWNA

-550 TEQQVRNAFGENAR
+550 TEQQVRNAFGEDAR

-569 KVEESGN
+569 KVDESG
-576 KEVALFG
+576 KKALFG

-603 SDNYTITG
+603 SDNYKITG
-611 VTIDAKE
+611 VTIDAEK

-643 SHFLG
+643 SHFLD
-648 SNNGK
+648 SNDGK

-658 AAKDISGLKAFLKPA
+658 TAKNISGLKAFLKPA
-673 ENNSGAKLSIAF
+673 DNNSGAKLSIAF

-704 YTDQD
+704 YTDQE

-722 NGQFMGTNPAIL
+722 NGQFVGTNPAIL

>member
-1 MKKLLISRILACLI
+1 MKKLLTSRILACLI

-22 KTYAQGSTSSIDAG
+22 KTYAQGSISSYTAG
-36 TETFKITSNTRI
+36 TETFEITSNTRI
-48 NSQKTEYQYYA
+48 PGQSTEYQYYA

-74 NDEIYSGKYYLS
+74 NDEISGKYYLS

-91 GIKQDGNPKKQTKAG
+91 GIRQDENPKKQTDAG
-106 YYKAE
+106 FYDAVDTK
-111 QTNDNKSA
+111 DKSA

-133 FHTKGKITLAF
+133 FHTKGKIKLAF
-144 NVKYKIDPAK
+144 NVKYKFDPTK
-154 PDEKNQKDLYVAK
+154 PDEINQKYLYVEK
-167 ATNETVTVVEK
+167 ATNETVTVIKKGK
-178 NNKKNNYY
+178 NY

-194 SSIKVTT
+194 SSINVTAT
-201 TENTETTETK
+201 TTETK
-211 IDPQES
+211 IEPQES

-224 IRAVGGDHPMVIK
+224 IRAVGGDHPMEIE

-256 ALGGFTFNVDDSQR
+256 ALGGFTFEVDKTQL
-270 FTPWTPVVHRQ
+270 FTPWKPVVHRQ
-281 IEFGKSP
+281 IEYGKSP
-288 KDMENAD
+288 EDMKDAD
-295 AKAPS
+295 ANAPS

-314 HTNAVKAAT
+314 HTYAVKAAT
-323 WNADNS
+323 WNDTEK
-329 TWGFNDNGTENTTY
+329 TWGFNENGTANTTY
-343 TIDGNEKT
+343 TINNEQKI
-351 DEWAKVKA
+351 DKWEDVKA

-364 EKLVTLDGYGKFT
+364 EKLVTLDGYAKFT

-383 PTDQYGN
+383 PTDQYGK
-390 AYNPPATSA
+390 AYTPATSA
-399 APSVA
+399 APNVA

-422 LNVYVRQAANSPLYL
+422 LNVYIRQAADNPLYL

-451 AGNDATFTEG
+451 AGNDATFKEG
-461 ADASYTI
+461 TDASYTI

-482 GKTYVLFQNNA
+482 GKTYVLFQNNE

-515 QTNGYTYEAKNN
+515 QNNGYTYEAKNN
-527 ATVTLTKPLTA
+527 ATVTLTKPLKA
-538 NVWNT
+538 NVWNA

-550 TEQQVRNAFGENAR
+550 TEQQVRNAFGEKVR

-569 KVEESGN
+569 KTDESN
-576 KEVALFG
+576 KKAVASFG

-592 GKPCLIKPSKV
+592 GKPCLIKPSQV
-603 SDNYTITG
+603 SDTYTISG
-611 VTIDAKE
+611 VTIDAEK
-618 ALTVTDSN
+618 ALTIADSN

-632 GTYATTSMPVN
+632 GTYAPTTMPVN

-648 SNNGK
+648 SNDGK

-658 AAKDISGLKAFLKPA
+658 ADKKISGLKAFFQPVSTS
-673 ENNSGAKLSIAF
+673 NAKLSIAF
-685 DSTDNDQDN
+685 DSTDNDFDN

-704 YTDQD
+704 YMDQD